1 MPVSQQKNQQQMAN
15 LVQLVFFLGLLL
27 ISSIIYYFL
36 AVRPSGQL
44 PGLFPVS
51 VSPTFFLWLII
62 GLVFP
67 LLFLYV
73 FLKLLP
79 SMDLIYDPNVR
90 ILANMY
96 SLPFMVIYFLANAF
110 VEELL
115 FRGAIQYA
123 FGLFPAVILFTLA
136 HISYYKK
143 PVMLIEV
150 FVLGL
155 FFGLLYTVSQ
165 SLWLCTICH
174 GFYNW
179 ILMWLIKTDR
189 IAYYPASNAVIR

>member
-1 MPVSQQKNQQQMAN
+1 MHLTQRQMAN
-15 LVQLVFFLGLLL
+15 LLQALFFLGLLL
-27 ISSIIYYFL
+27 VSAIIYYIL
-36 AVRPSGQL
+36 TVRPSGAL
-44 PGLFPVS
+44 IGLYPVS
-51 VSPTFFLWLII
+51 IQPSDMLWLCI

-67 LLFLYV
+67 LAFLFV

-79 SMDLIYDPNVR
+79 SIDLIYDPNVR
-90 ILANMY
+90 TLANMY
-96 SLPFMVIYFLANAF
+96 SLPFMVVYFIANAF

-123 FGLFPAVILFTLA
+123 FGIFPAVILFTLA

-155 FFGLLYTVSQ
+155 FFGLLYQ
-165 SLWLCTICH
+165 FCGSLWL
-174 GFYNW
+174 
-179 ILMWLIKTDR
+179 
-189 IAYYPASNAVIR
+189 

>member
-1 MPVSQQKNQQQMAN
+1 MHLTQRQKLN
-15 LVQLVFFLGLLL
+15 LIQLGFFLGLLL
-27 ISSIIYYFL
+27 VSGIIYYIL
-36 AVRPSGQL
+36 TVRPAGSL
-44 PGLFPVS
+44 IGLYPLIFHAADI
-51 VSPTFFLWLII
+51 FWLGI

-67 LLFLYV
+67 LAFLFL

-90 ILANMY
+90 TLANMY
-96 SLPFMVIYFLANAF
+96 NLPFMAVYFIANAF

-115 FRGAIQYA
+115 FRGSIQYA
-123 FGLFPAVILFTLA
+123 FGIFPAAILFTLA

-155 FFGLLYTVSQ
+155 FFGLLYSFCG
-165 SLWLCTICH
+165 SLWICTICH

-189 IAYYPASNAVIR
+189 IAYYPSSNTLIR